1 MRPPILGNLLLL
13 ALLLLSSLA
22 VCAPVALSRENES
35 YFFDDPPKEKEPSKR
50 AGRPETSDSGNLF
63 GGSPESGVGPGGAGV
78 TEPFKLNVQKLD
90 SGVDDNQLNGGTRLQ
105 RQTEMPPLAPPLKG
119 GAAGGQFRLNA
130 DTFGFNGAAGV
141 PRLDSPPRLQG
152 LAIDKAFPTLKG
164 GLETI
169 RPLADYDVELIIDQS
184 MSMRRKDCPGGLSR
198 WKWCGVQAN
207 ELSRALAQVA
217 PGGLTITT
225 FADSYEVLKNANPYD
240 VEQLFVLNNFSFGTR
255 LSAPLKNRLNTY
267 LNNKTPKSK
276 PLLIAVITDGVPQP
290 QPLQPV
296 LVADTLVNA
305 SKRIQDP
312 RDVTVVFFQIGS
324 QNRFGRAFLATMD
337 YGLMRMGARHDYV
350 RTVEFDE
357 LQRIGLAQSLV
368 DSVKQFAA
376 TSQKRLDS
384 QQ

>member
-1 MRPPILGNLLLL
+1 MRRVTVGNLLIVS
-13 ALLLLSSLA
+13 LLLLSYVVFS
-22 VCAPVALSRENES
+22 VPGVLSKENES
-35 YFFDDPPKEKEPSKR
+35 YFFDDPPKEKSPSQSQR
-50 AGRPETSDSGNLF
+50 VSRPGDGASTSSSPSG
-63 GGSPESGVGPGGAGV
+63 SA

-90 SGVDDNQLNGGTRLQ
+90 SAIDENQLKGGTRLQ
-105 RQTEMPPLAPPLKG
+105 RQTDMPPLAPSLKAG
-119 GAAGGQFRLNA
+119 VAGGQFRLNA
-130 DTFGFNGAAGV
+130 DTSDFNGTAGQ
-141 PRLDSPPRLQG
+141 PRLDGLKPKLEG
-152 LAIDKAFPTLKG
+152 LAIDQAFPTLKG
-164 GLETI
+164 GLSTI

-198 WKWCGVQAN
+198 WQWCGVQAN
-207 ELSRALAQVA
+207 ELARALSQVA

-225 FADSYEVLKNANPYD
+225 FADRYDVLRNANPAD
-240 VEQLFVLNNFSFGTR
+240 VEQLFTTNNFSFGTR
-255 LSAPLKNRLNTY
+255 LSAPLKNRLNSY
-267 LNNKTPKSK
+267 FDNKTPKSK

-312 RDVTVVFFQIGS
+312 RDVTVVFFQIGG

-337 YGLMRMGARHDYV
+337 YGLMRMGAHHDFV

-357 LQRIGLAQSLV
+357 LQRVGLAQSLV